1 MISPTSARA
10 WLSFSLLL
18 GGLMLLVLALDAIWR
33 GDIVTNKS
41 THKQQAL
48 QDLLAELP
56 RALDISPGS
65 LTPLSDCLSID
76 TTEHPL
82 RLLEAEGYAGAIEI
96 YVLINAA
103 QRELVLA
110 GFASHNETPGFV
122 DRLSRTWFQRT
133 VRQLNEGIAVDAISG
148 ATISSRAV
156 IGALTS
162 CSFALPAKAET

>member
-1 MISPTSARA
+1 MINPTSARA

-18 GGLMLLVLALDAIWR
+18 AGLMLLVLALDAIWR
-33 GDIVTNKS
+33 GDIATNKS

-56 RALDISPGS
+56 RSLAISPSS
-65 LTPLSDCLSID
+65 LTPLPDCPSTD
-76 TTEHPL
+76 TAEHSL

-96 YVLINAA
+96 YALIDAA

-110 GFASHNETPGFV
+110 GFASHKETPGFV
-122 DRLSRTWFQRT
+122 DRLNRTWFQRT
-133 VRQLNEGIAVDAISG
+133 VQQLNQGITVDAISG

-156 IGALTS
+156 IDALTS

>member
-1 MISPTSARA
+1 
-10 WLSFSLLL
+10 
-18 GGLMLLVLALDAIWR
+18 MLLVLALDAIWR

-48 QDLLAELP
+48 QDLLVELP

-65 LTPLSDCLSID
+65 LTPLSGCTPID
-76 TTEHPL
+76 NAEHPL
-82 RLLEAEGYAGAIEI
+82 RLLEAEGYAGVIEI
-96 YVLINAA
+96 YALVDIA

-122 DRLSRTWFQRT
+122 DRLSRTWFQRS
-133 VRQLNEGIAVDAISG
+133 VQHLNQGIAVDAISG

-156 IGALTS
+156 IDALTS
-162 CSFALPAKAET
+162 CSFALRAKV

>member
-1 MISPTSARA
+1 MITPTSARA

-18 GGLMLLVLALDAIWR
+18 AGLMLLVLALDAIWR
-33 GDIVTNKS
+33 ADIAVNKS

-56 RALDISPGS
+56 RSLDIFPGS
-65 LTPLSDCLSID
+65 LTPLPDCAPID
-76 TTEHPL
+76 AAEYSL
-82 RLLEAEGYAGAIEI
+82 RLLEAEGYAGVIEI
-96 YVLINAA
+96 YALVDAA

-110 GFASHNETPGFV
+110 GFASHKETPGFV

-133 VRQLNEGIAVDAISG
+133 VQHLNQGIAVDAISG

-156 IGALTS
+156 IDALTS
-162 CSFALPAKAET
+162 CSFALRAKAET